1 MKTPRKAKLPMKARG
16 PQRMTDKQLKAGGFK
31 IGLWRFDERKNR
43 LEFAKAG
50 YRWFSVFTPTVFR
63 EFHLPVDDNQRDAE
77 QARQWDHLVNL
88 ARSYD
93 TYVRASVYRVG

>member
-43 LEFAKAG
+43 N
-50 YRWFSVFTPTVFR
+50 S
-63 EFHLPVDDNQRDAE
+63 
-77 QARQWDHLVNL
+77 
-88 ARSYD
+88 
-93 TYVRASVYRVG
+93 ASTNKGDC